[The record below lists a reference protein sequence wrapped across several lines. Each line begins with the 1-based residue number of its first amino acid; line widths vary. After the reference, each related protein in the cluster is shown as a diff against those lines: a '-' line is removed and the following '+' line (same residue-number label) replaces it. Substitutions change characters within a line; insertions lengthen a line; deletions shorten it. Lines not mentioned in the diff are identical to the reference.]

1 MNMSA
6 IKQVTLQLFLITLL
20 SMSSTLALAQGEVFT
35 KVAFEQVKSKYKG
48 QRWLMLMW
56 SVDCPPCM
64 KELSLIQ
71 KLRKE
76 KPSLTVVI
84 VNTDA
89 DEESFSEVRKILT
102 QFELEDLDNY
112 YFADGEAD
120 SSRYIIDPSWYGE
133 LPRSYFVEPNAT
145 FHGKSGLIAESFLK
159 KWFQI

>member
-1 MNMSA
+1 M
-6 IKQVTLQLFLITLL
+6 KQLKLQLFLTLML
-20 SMSSTLALAQGEVFT
+20 VTFSQLALAQGEIFT
-35 KVAFEQVKSKYKG
+35 KNTFEQVKSKYKG

-71 KLRKE
+71 KLRKA
-76 KPSLTVVI
+76 KPDLAVVI

-89 DEESFSEVRKILT
+89 DEESMQEAEKILT
-102 QFELEDLDNY
+102 QFNVHDLNNY

-120 SSRYIIDPSWYGE
+120 SSRFMIDPSWYGE